1 LIDVNLFF
9 TSGGLPFQDDSTE
22 IDDVNNGNILSFLVL
37 FGRYGEITRVHLAKV
52 QRSQLQ
58 DETM

>member
-22 IDDVNNGNILSFLVL
+22 IGDLNNGNILSFLVL
-37 FGRYGEITRVHLAKV
+37 FGRYGEITSTFS
-52 QRSQLQ
+52 QSQLQ
-58 DETM
+58 GETM